1 MTIKLKW
8 VTPPGRTTGQQA
20 ARAHIAEELKQQP
33 GMWALVETDVA
44 ASTRKSWQRLGCEA
58 TTRRRV
64 EGGGSTAFTHDVYA
78 RWPKPTPSTSKTRVK
93 GTPGIAPP
101 LRESDYLAGGYLAGR
116 TARNIP
122 TEGKKR

>member
-1 MTIKLKW
+1 MSIKLEW
-8 VTPPGRTTGQQA
+8 STPPGRVTGQQA
-20 ARAHIAEELKQQP
+20 ARAHIAEELKQRP
-33 GMWALVETDVA
+33 GKWALVETDVA

-64 EGGGSTAFTHDVYA
+64 EGDGSTAFTHDVYA
-78 RWPKPTPSTSKTRVK
+78 RWPKPTPSISKTRVK
-93 GTPGIAPP
+93 GAPGIAPP
-101 LRESDYLAGGYLAGR
+101 IRDSDYLAGGYLAGR